1 MTSRIFVRRLNTKHI
16 YISEPFNIGT
26 EENRVIVCPIDNEIK
41 YTKTDG
47 GYIVSGEGYIV
58 DNDNDKISTTK
69 KRLGTFK
76 NVKYTEGKTE
86 DELF

>member
-16 YISEPFNIGT
+16 YTSEPFNIGT

-47 GYIVSGEGYIV
+47 VFIVSGEGYIV
-58 DNDNDKISTTK
+58 YNDNDKISATK

-76 NVKYTEGKTE
+76 NVKYTESKTE
-86 DELF
+86 YNLF